1 MAVQQRTDVQ
11 SLLFGDCWERGTMMG
26 EFLAQHVILPSGDID
41 PQLLDDLDKAEAV
54 FVDLVATFIE
64 ANGGSLR

>member
-1 MAVQQRTDVQ
+1 MAEFKEEIHAR
-11 SLLFGDCWERGTMMG
+11 LFGEWDKDTMMG
-26 EFLAQHVILPSGDID
+26 KFLAQHVILPSGDID
-41 PQLLDDLDKAEAV
+41 PQLLNDLDEAEAV